1 MFFQQRCL
9 KKLLLTEYNPTEK
22 KIRPADNATGLRWV
36 EASPPKL

>member
-9 KKLLLTEYNPTEK
+9 EKMLTPACNLTEK
-22 KIRPADNATGLRWV
+22 KIRPADNAAGLRWV